1 MPTLNQHA
9 VLWHGEEEEGAR
21 RKQAIC
27 FIFFQNHWLFFTERL
42 QFHCLN
48 FILTS
53 NLSPGSCVY
62 SKLARCAMAQRRRRR
77 STGKK
82 GREGL
87 FFNHHQLGLATK
99 EVTRLAATAR
109 RRTTHVAR
117 RRMPRRARRRGEA
130 RRSAQTV
137 VRCGILGGSFP
148 SRDSQQQN
156 SLLCTILLSFMVP
169 PPFSIYQLLTL
180 CASALYQS
188 MSLVAVHNTRFM
200 KLAGEIQT

>member
-1 MPTLNQHA
+1 MFELQYHHQGAVHTLNQHA
-9 VLWHGEEEEGAR
+9 VLWHREEEEGAR
-21 RKQAIC
+21 GKRGARGFFSIIISQA
-27 FIFFQNHWLFFTERL
+27 WPPKKSPDWRL
-42 QFHCLN
+42 
-48 FILTS
+48 
-53 NLSPGSCVY
+53 
-62 SKLARCAMAQRRRRR
+62 
-77 STGKK
+77 
-82 GREGL
+82 
-87 FFNHHQLGLATK
+87 
-99 EVTRLAATAR
+99 R
-109 RRTTHVAR
+109 RRTTHVAL
-117 RRMPRRARRRGEA
+117 RRMPRSERRGAA